1 MIQFILTDI
10 LMISLGTI
18 LFLVARSLP
27 RIGEEPVGKQNMFER
42 WVSSEL
48 PEKFDTAFNN
58 FLLKSLRKFKLV
70 LLKADNSIT
79 QHLKKITPNGNG
91 KNLGG
96 LTGSPKIDFKDIN
109 NSEDAVGSDGAAGV
123 DPVRGRLA
131 EGTATAASG
140 RPASNGIEKTPESG
154 DNLIS

>member
-18 LFLVARSLP
+18 LYIVARSLP
-27 RIGEEPVGKQNMFER
+27 RIEEEPAAKQNMFER

-79 QHLKKITPNGNG
+79 KHLKKIAPSANGGGNG
-91 KNLGG
+91 K
-96 LTGSPKIDFKDIN
+96 PKIDFKDIN
-109 NSEDAVGSDGAAGV
+109 NSDEAVEKNGESED
-123 DPVRGRLA
+123 
-131 EGTATAASG
+131 
-140 RPASNGIEKTPESG
+140 N
-154 DNLIS
+154 N